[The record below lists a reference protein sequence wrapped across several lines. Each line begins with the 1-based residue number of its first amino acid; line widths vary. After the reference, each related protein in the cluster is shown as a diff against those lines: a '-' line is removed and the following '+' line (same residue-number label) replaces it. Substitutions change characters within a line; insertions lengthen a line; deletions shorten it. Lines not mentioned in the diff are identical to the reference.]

1 MSRGNIFQNIN
12 FKIFGEIIG
21 SDQKK
26 YFVNLLTVI
35 LLINE
40 MILKP
45 KMGLTLDS
53 IFIST
58 RR

>member
-12 FKIFGEIIG
+12 FEIFEGIIG

-45 KMGLTLDS
+45 KMGLT
-53 IFIST
+53 
-58 RR
+58 